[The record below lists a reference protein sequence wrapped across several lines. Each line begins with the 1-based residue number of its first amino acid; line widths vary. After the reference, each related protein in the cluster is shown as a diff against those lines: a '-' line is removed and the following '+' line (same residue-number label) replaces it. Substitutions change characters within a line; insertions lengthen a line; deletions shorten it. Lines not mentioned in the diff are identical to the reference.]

1 MDVLPRVV
9 EEAVGGARIDLHLP
23 GLPELLERLLEPL
36 DVVPGDPDVRV
47 AVDVEDRAG
56 QVLERGLVGDL
67 AIVGRGGPDVLAAAG
82 EQERVG
88 AAHAEAGDSDAIPPD
103 LLHAPEVRDGAQQV
117 LDGVLAAEG
126 PHQLAGLVGIRRD
139 LAVVE
144 VRGEGHVPFAR
155 VPLGHVLDVVVE
167 PPPLLDHDH
176 RRRRPRAL
184 RLRQI
189 RPDPVPVPHELDR
202 VAHYGPSFL
211 ILTATTRRSSA
222 SRTVMW
228 NRPTLNS
235 SHPPPPPGAPGRR
248 GQNPPGPRL
257 VAAGGK
263 PPFEALVDLLD
274 AAPAGDAIAPVGQP
288 LDRRR
293 GRLPLVPDLPN

>member
-117 LDGVLAAEG
+117 LDGVLPAEG
-126 PHQLAGLVGIRRD
+126 PHHSWIT
-139 LAVVE
+139 
-144 VRGEGHVPFAR
+144 
-155 VPLGHVLDVVVE
+155 
-167 PPPLLDHDH
+167 
-176 RRRRPRAL
+176 
-184 RLRQI
+184 I
-189 RPDPVPVPHELDR
+189 
-202 VAHYGPSFL
+202 
-211 ILTATTRRSSA
+211 
-222 SRTVMW
+222 
-228 NRPTLNS
+228 
-235 SHPPPPPGAPGRR
+235 
-248 GQNPPGPRL
+248 
-257 VAAGGK
+257 
-263 PPFEALVDLLD
+263 
-274 AAPAGDAIAPVGQP
+274 PAGDGPAPFGFARYAPTRCPFRMNSIVSP
-288 LDRRR
+288 ITA
-293 GRLPLVPDLPN
+293 PPF